1 MKNKMLLSIVVVL
14 SLVLSVVICLKEKT
28 DHSFFNEKTIKIKTE
43 ENKVEELNL
52 EEYLI
57 GVLAAEMPASFEEE
71 ALKAQAVASRSYA
84 LYKMQ
89 HTTEEYDILTDITNQ
104 AYITPLEMQKNWQQ
118 DYEKYYQ
125 KIKNAVKETEKEIM
139 TYQQEVIEAFYFS
152 MSNGATEDSLLVF
165 NEKVPYIESVESK
178 WDNETIKNFEV
189 TTTFSKNEF
198 CKLLTIE
205 NCNQI
210 QIENI
215 TFTPSHRV
223 QNITINQKNFS
234 GITLRK
240 LLNLRSTDMEITLEN
255 EKIQITTKGY
265 GHGVGMSQYGANGM
279 AKEGYSYKDILN
291 HYYKDITIQKM
302 V

>member
-14 SLVLSVVICLKEKT
+14 SLVLSVVICLKEKAN
-28 DHSFFNEKTIKIKTE
+28 HSFFNEKTIKIKTE
-43 ENKVEELNL
+43 ENKIKELNL

-84 LYKMQ
+84 LYKIQ

-104 AYITPLEMQKNWQQ
+104 AYITPLEMQQNWQQ
-118 DYEKYYQ
+118 DYEKNYQ
-125 KIKNAVKETEKEIM
+125 KIKNAVKKTEKEIM

-210 QIENI
+210 EIDNI

-223 QNITINQKNFS
+223 KNITINQKNFS

-240 LLNLRSTDMEITLEN
+240 LLNLRSTDMKITLEN
-255 EKIQITTKGY
+255 ENIQITTKGY

-291 HYYKDITIQKM
+291 YYYKDITIQKM